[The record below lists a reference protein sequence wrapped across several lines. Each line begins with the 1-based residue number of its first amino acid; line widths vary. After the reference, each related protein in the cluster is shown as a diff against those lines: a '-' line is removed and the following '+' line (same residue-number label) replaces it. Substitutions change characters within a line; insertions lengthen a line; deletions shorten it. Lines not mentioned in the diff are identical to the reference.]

1 MGYCGNMCRPFS
13 IGTPPD
19 KAQKLMSVALEGVE
33 GALSDIRPGRTA
45 KDVFKNY
52 HATLAHYGFEEF
64 TLYGPAHGT
73 GTSEVEG
80 LWLGAGSDLVIQ
92 PGMQLNVDV
101 WLSDGEYGLRYE
113 DGILVTEDGIEEL
126 TSFRREIIIL

>member
-1 MGYCGNMCRPFS
+1 MLDIHPGV
-13 IGTPPD
+13 T
-19 KAQKLMSVALEGVE
+19 AQ
-33 GALSDIRPGRTA
+33 
-45 KDVFKNY
+45 DVFKNY
-52 HATLAHYGFEEF
+52 HNTLARYGFEEF

-80 LWLGAGSDLVIQ
+80 LWLGAGSDLVVQ
-92 PGMQLNVDV
+92 PGMQFNVDV

-126 TSFRREIIIL
+126 TSYRREIIVL